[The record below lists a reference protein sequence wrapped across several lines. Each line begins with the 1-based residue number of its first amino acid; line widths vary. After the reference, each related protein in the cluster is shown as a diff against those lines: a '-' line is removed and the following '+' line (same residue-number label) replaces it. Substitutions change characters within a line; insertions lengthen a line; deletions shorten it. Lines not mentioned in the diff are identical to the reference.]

1 MMDSISKGK
10 VLIIDDSPKNIQVA
24 VSILEHAGYECEF
37 SLNGAGGLTW
47 LESEP
52 FDVILLDVMMP
63 VEDGFEV
70 CRNIKSNPGL
80 KKIPVVFLTA
90 KTDRES
96 MIQGFEAGGED
107 YITKPFDAREL
118 IVRIRNQVELKRN
131 RELLEKTNKDLEQLV
146 EEKTQKLVETN
157 AQLTKTNQELRHIN
171 QNLKVLEESKQ
182 HFLNMLGTEISGSLN
197 EIIGILQVVKY
208 KVDSKKVAQL
218 IDRIDRSLSK
228 IEISVGSAL
237 RITELQTKGEILSLE
252 RIEINKL
259 IGFAVFKLDDKIR
272 HKQFKIENYTNQEP
286 IYINGESQLI
296 MAALVNIIDFFLE
309 RNLTGAQLTIE
320 TQKEAQKTYIYFKD
334 NGEYISDEDKAAIF
348 DVFYTGNQS
357 LHITKLI
364 AQVHFGEVTLENRK
378 LSKGVELSLELFT
391 KEE

>member
-1 MMDSISKGK
+1 MDSVSKGK

-24 VSILEHAGYECEF
+24 VSILEQAGYECEF

-63 VEDGFEV
+63 EEDGFEV

-131 RELLEKTNKDLEQLV
+131 RELLEKTNKDLELLV

-157 AQLTKTNQELRHIN
+157 EQLTKTNQELRHFN

-237 RITELQTKGEILSLE
+237 RITELQSKGEILSLE

-348 DVFYTGNQS
+348 DVFYTGTQS